1 MSRKLLLRILDDT
14 KIPEGIRVVPVFEE
28 DYKYLKKLPRGEAVV
43 FTAAYNRRGLTN
55 AKLWAL
61 MTFTLAN
68 LPERFDDELGGKT
81 VEHLYVWLKYKV
93 GFTVKVQVDGKIHE
107 TARSGSFDE
116 CPDERE
122 YMDALHDPA
131 LAAMA
136 WLMGYATVQEFEEA
150 SKAWQTVKNT

>member
-1 MSRKLLLRILDDT
+1 MSKKIIMRIVEAVPGKYHAEPMFKDDN
-14 KIPEGIRVVPVFEE
+14 
-28 DYKYLKKLPRGEAVV
+28 DYLKKLPRDEAIIAS
-43 FTAAYNRRGLTN
+43 FQYNRRALTN

-61 MTFTLAN
+61 MGFVMEN
-68 LPERFDDELGGKT
+68 LPERFEAELGGKT

-136 WLMGYATVQEFEEA
+136 WLMGYATVQDLESA
-150 SKAWQTVKNT
+150 SREYQTIK